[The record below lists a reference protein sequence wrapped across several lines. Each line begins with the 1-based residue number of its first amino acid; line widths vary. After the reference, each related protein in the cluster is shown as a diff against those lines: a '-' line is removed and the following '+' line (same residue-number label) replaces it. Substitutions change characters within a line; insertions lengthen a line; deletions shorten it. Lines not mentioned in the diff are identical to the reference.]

1 MYCSAIAK
9 RWGGNYINDRQ
20 GAVACLFEK
29 VNEMSLSSLPSDE
42 RQIRK
47 RRRFW
52 LWLLLGLA
60 VVS

>member
-1 MYCSAIAK
+1 
-9 RWGGNYINDRQ
+9 
-20 GAVACLFEK
+20 
-29 VNEMSLSSLPSDE
+29 MSLSALLSDE
-42 RQIRK
+42 RQIPK